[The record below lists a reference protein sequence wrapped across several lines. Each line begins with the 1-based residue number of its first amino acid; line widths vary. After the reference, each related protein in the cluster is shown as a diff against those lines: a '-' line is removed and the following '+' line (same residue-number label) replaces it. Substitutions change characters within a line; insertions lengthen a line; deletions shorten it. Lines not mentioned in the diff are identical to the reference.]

1 MSVEEFF
8 ELHSIEEINK
18 KTKISP
24 ISLRYIKNKD
34 FDKLIRVKFIGF
46 VRLIE
51 KEYNVDLSELIED
64 YKNFY
69 NKDEIKA
76 EKTEKKEVK
85 NEEKPQKESKNYFFT
100 ILIVVLFIIS
110 AVLYFG
116 LLNKK
121 DKKEDYSSINSSITD
136 NKDNDKN
143 LLIKSDN
150 KIIIPKEQN
159 LSNNITEKNETKP
172 IVKDYNIT
180 IIPNEKVWF
189 RAFNID
195 TNKTKEFLTSHTK
208 TFEGNYYMKFGHG
221 NLTIMYNN
229 QMITPNT
236 KKIIRILFKNGKYK
250 FLNKPNEY
258 EK

>member
-8 ELHSIEEINK
+8 ELYSIEEINK

-24 ISLRYIKNKD
+24 ISLKYIKNKE

-51 KEYNVDLSELIED
+51 KEYNVDLSELIEE
-64 YKNFY
+64 YENFY
-69 NKDEIKA
+69 NKDEVKQ
-76 EKTEKKEVK
+76 EQKEKKEVENK
-85 NEEKPQKESKNYFFT
+85 EKPQKESKNYFFT
-100 ILIVVLFIIS
+100 ILIVALFIIS
-110 AVLYFG
+110 AALYFG
-116 LLNKK
+116 FLNKK
-121 DKKEDYSSINSSITD
+121 EQKNEIKIQKTFETNNT
-136 NKDNDKN
+136 NKDKN
-143 LLIKSDN
+143 LDTTK
-150 KIIIPKEQN
+150 
-159 LSNNITEKNETKP
+159 NIVVKTKEKNLTSNA
-172 IVKDYNIT
+172 IKDYNIT

-208 TFEGNYYMKFGHG
+208 IFKGNYYMKFGHG

-229 QMITPNT
+229 QIIAPKT
-236 KKIIRILFKNGKYK
+236 KKIIRILFKNGKYN